1 MPRKENEMNGSKVVD
16 IFLSIVTVALVT
28 TLVLPGRQTPGIV
41 REGGNAFSN
50 VLKSATGR

>member
-1 MPRKENEMNGSKVVD
+1 MNGSKVVD

-28 TLVLPGRQTPGIV
+28 TLILPGRQTPAVV

-50 VLKSATGR
+50 ALKSAMGR